1 MKSYLQGFITGTVFI
16 SSFFIFIGSNSPQIN
31 AIENEIIKIWEQEK
45 RHNRMIENNKATI
58 SNLEEDI
65 DIHSKSINLHIKS
78 LRKDFDKLINQLT
91 EHCECYRNQIFLH

>member
-1 MKSYLQGFITGTVFI
+1 MIKTNKDAI
-16 SSFFIFIGSNSPQIN
+16 SI
-31 AIENEIIKIWEQEK
+31 
-45 RHNRMIENNKATI
+45 
-58 SNLEEDI
+58 LEGDI